1 MIESEML
8 DDRTLMDRSGS
19 VVSGS
24 GADIVCTTKR
34 DNLRTFS
41 VEVQDSSLRSA
52 DTMVVVAAGMVAAG
66 TVADAEAA
74 GMVVGGACRACRSE
88 LTEAEASA
96 SMLDERE
103 WSWNSLVV
111 DTSSRSGSLP
121 AAQEDDASARRGD
134 SDAGPVSRAIPATL
148 RSRVRLLL
156 TGLDAE

>member
-1 MIESEML
+1 MH
-8 DDRTLMDRSGS
+8 
-19 VVSGS
+19 
-24 GADIVCTTKR
+24 
-34 DNLRTFS
+34 TFS

-66 TVADAEAA
+66 TVADADAEAA